1 MSRRWHKEGQE
12 WPQWSPGQWP
22 KDTKK
27 KGAGKGGGKEPH
39 KKANDKQP
47 VVRAYDTGA
56 SSSAPSSADGATP
69 QDGGMQEFF
78 KEFAQVARQ
87 MNQPLPDR
95 LKQFLPNTDREEI
108 KTQQRKLNRLRN
120 LRNRIE
126 SKQKAIKNDNAS
138 WESWLK
144 EIKESIVQQRK
155 QHEDNQERLET
166 ELKALM
172 KEEEDLKNGNEEEED
187 MQEEEEDPEMM
198 VDELMTKRTAK
209 QHEKNI
215 DQIKEELQ
223 QNMEVQYQQRM
234 MIEREMMQK
243 EFQKLLHQVVNGQ
256 QAAPQVIELDAATT
270 ATAEQLKDQGG
281 APPGLPNG
289 MEAQIASA
297 KAALVPFGVAR
308 RAKTTPATSPY
319 GRKEKD
325 EDTEKVE
332 EKEDENEE
340 EARMKKLMAEE
351 RDTGQSWATTPWK
364 LGGDWFRIGEVL
376 MRSMSPWRSTTS
388 LVCSFAC
395 GVAIICFQNPWAV
408 HT

>member
-1 MSRRWHKEGQE
+1 MSRRWHKEAQE

-22 KDTKK
+22 KDNGHKK

-78 KEFAQVARQ
+78 KEFAVVARQ

-144 EIKESIVQQRK
+144 EIKESIVHQRK
-155 QHEDNQERLET
+155 QHEENQDRLAL

-172 KEEEDLKNGNEEEED
+172 KEEEDLKNGNEEEEEL
-187 MQEEEEDPEMM
+187 QEEEEDPEMM

-209 QHEKNI
+209 QFEQNI

-234 MIEREMMQK
+234 LVERELMQK
-243 EFQKLLHQVVNGQ
+243 EFQKLLHQAVSGQ
-256 QAAPQVIELDAATT
+256 PAAPQVIELDAAMTPT
-270 ATAEQLKDQGG
+270 VEKLKAQDG
-281 APPGLPNG
+281 APPGLSSG
-289 MEAQIASA
+289 MEAQIANA

-308 RAKTTPATSPY
+308 RAKTTSATSPY
-319 GRKEKD
+319 GRKKED

-340 EARMKKLMAEE
+340 ETRMKKMLTEE
-351 RDTGQSWATTPWK
+351 RDTGQS
-364 LGGDWFRIGEVL
+364 
-376 MRSMSPWRSTTS
+376 
-388 LVCSFAC
+388 
-395 GVAIICFQNPWAV
+395 
-408 HT
+408 